1 MTLTTTGRPRREG
14 PGPQRR
20 PRTRTAV
27 LRRLRRLGRLRPRRR
42 PGPAPTPATARTRAG
57 RQLHGGPLTYA
68 VLAVFTA
75 GSLFPL
81 VWTAVTAS
89 RDNMRLAKT
98 PPPFWFGTRLA
109 ENTGTA
115 WTEANMGLALLNT
128 LLVAGTVALGTV
140 LFCTVAGFAFAKLKF
155 RFSGALLLLTIGTM
169 MVPPQL
175 SVVPLFMVIAEL
187 KWINQLQ
194 SVVLPTLVSAFG
206 VFFMRQY
213 LLEALPGELVEAAR
227 VDGASSLRIIWHVVF
242 PVARPAMAVLAMLSF
257 VQAWN
262 DFFWPIIALTQEN
275 PTVQVALTGLGR
287 GYVPDQAVIMA
298 GALLGTLPLLL
309 AFTLFGK
316 QIVGGIM
323 RGAVKG

>member
-1 MTLTTTGRPRREG
+1 MTITTTGRPRPDG
-14 PGPQRR
+14 PGPQRARSRRAGLRR
-20 PRTRTAV
+20 PRLPR
-27 LRRLRRLGRLRPRRR
+27 LPHRRAAG
-42 PGPAPTPATARTRAG
+42 AARTRAG
-57 RQLHGGPLTYA
+57 RHLHGGPLTYA
-68 VLAVFTA
+68 VLSLFTA

-89 RDNMRLAKT
+89 RDNARLART

-109 ENTGTA
+109 ENAGTA

-128 LLVAGTVALGTV
+128 LFVAGTVALGTV
-140 LFCTVAGFAFAKLKF
+140 VFCTVAGFAFARLKF
-155 RFSGALLLLTIGTM
+155 RFSGALLLLTVGTM

-187 KWINQLQ
+187 KWTDQLQ
-194 SVVLPTLVSAFG
+194 SVILPTLVSAFG

-213 LLEALPGELVEAAR
+213 LLEALPHELVEAAR
-227 VDGASSLRIIWHVVF
+227 VDGASSLRVIWHVVF

-287 GYVPDQAVIMA
+287 GYVPDQSVIMA